1 MQIKAQE
8 CHDHSK
14 KDTND
19 INPLLDRI
27 KHLEGTNDQKSAEI
41 VRLSHKIAQLETKI
55 KEES

>member
-27 KHLEGTNDQKSAEI
+27 KHLEGTNDQKSSEI
-41 VRLSHKIAQLETKI
+41 IRLS
-55 KEES
+55 